1 MLRGADG
8 SWDMNRWKETRRR
21 FVSGAVGA
29 SIVGLAG
36 CGGSPGTGVE
46 DAAEED
52 GAGAETTAAEPTEGE
67 TTEAETETTEEPT
80 TEAETAETETTEE
93 GTAGAETTEAG
104 GADAEEELPEGV
116 SEEEFV
122 FGPVPEEY
130 RTATSQ
136 ADEQRDPDDLQSK
149 ESVRFQ
155 EASEAEEAGL
165 ITPGPNCGNC
175 AEYIPDVNGD
185 GFGACARVEGYIDPE
200 DWCVLWESIEEAEA
214 EGS

>member
-1 MLRGADG
+1 MSCRTDRSGAM
-8 SWDMNRWKETRRR
+8 SRWKETRRR

-46 DAAEED
+46 DAAETE
-52 GAGAETTAAEPTEGE
+52 AETTAAEPTEA
-67 TTEAETETTEEPT
+67 EATEEPM
-80 TEAETAETETTEE
+80 AE
-93 GTAGAETTEAG
+93 AETTEAG
-104 GADAEEELPEGV
+104 GAEAEEELPEGV

-130 RTATSQ
+130 RTAESQ
-136 ADEQRDPDDLQSK
+136 AGEQRDPDNLQSK

-155 EASEAEEAGL
+155 EAADAEEAGL

-175 AEYIPDVNGD
+175 AEYIPDQNGD

>member
-1 MLRGADG
+1 MSRRPDR
-8 SWDMNRWKETRRR
+8 SRDVNRWKETRRR

-29 SIVGLAG
+29 TVVGLAG

-46 DAAEED
+46 DAAE
-52 GAGAETTAAEPTEGE
+52 
-67 TTEAETETTEEPT
+67 TEAETAAADATEVETTEVETTEEPA
-80 TEAETAETETTEE
+80 TEAETAESETTEE

-104 GADAEEELPEGV
+104 GAEAEEELPEGV

-136 ADEQRDPDDLQSK
+136 ADEQRDPENLQSK

>member
-1 MLRGADG
+1 M
-8 SWDMNRWKETRRR
+8 SRWKETRRR

-29 SIVGLAG
+29 TVVGLAG

-46 DAAEED
+46 DAAETE
-52 GAGAETTAAEPTEGE
+52 AETTAADATEVE
-67 TTEAETETTEEPT
+67 TTEVETTEEPT

-104 GADAEEELPEGV
+104 GAEAEEELPEGV

-136 ADEQRDPDDLQSK
+136 ADEQRDPENLQSK

-155 EASEAEEAGL
+155 EASEAEVAGL
-165 ITPGPNCGNC
+165 ITTVPNCGNC